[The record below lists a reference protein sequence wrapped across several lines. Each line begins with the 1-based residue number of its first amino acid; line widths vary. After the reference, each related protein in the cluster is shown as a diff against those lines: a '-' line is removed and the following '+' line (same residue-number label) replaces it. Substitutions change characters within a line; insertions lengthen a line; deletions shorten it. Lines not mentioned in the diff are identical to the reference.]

1 MFEKLKQLFSRKSV
15 TETTQP
21 LPVETVADVAIK
33 NVIETTTEVVPEKV
47 KAAPTTKRE
56 TPKEWPNKEGT
67 NLSNTVTKTP
77 AKKKAPAVKA
87 APAPAK
93 KAPVIRKVSK

>member
-15 TETTQP
+15 TEQP

-47 KAAPTTKRE
+47 KPAPTTKRE
-56 TPKEWPNKEGT
+56 TPKEWPSKEGA
-67 NLSNTVTKTP
+67 NLSNTVTKAP

-87 APAPAK
+87 APAAGNK
-93 KAPVIRKVSK
+93 PVIRKVSK

>member
-15 TETTQP
+15 TEQP
-21 LPVETVADVAIK
+21 LPVVTSADVAIK

-47 KAAPTTKRE
+47 KPAPTTKRE

-67 NLSNTVTKTP
+67 NLSNTVTKAP
-77 AKKKAPAVKA
+77 AKKKAPAAGNK
-87 APAPAK
+87 
-93 KAPVIRKVSK
+93 PVIRKVSK

>member
-1 MFEKLKQLFSRKSV
+1 
-15 TETTQP
+15 

-47 KAAPTTKRE
+47 KPAPTTKRE
-56 TPKEWPNKEGT
+56 TPKEWPSKEGA
-67 NLSNTVTKTP
+67 NLSNTVTKAP

-87 APAPAK
+87 APAAGNK
-93 KAPVIRKVSK
+93 PVIRKVSK

>member
-67 NLSNTVTKTP
+67 TLSNTKTKAP
-77 AKKKAPAVKA
+77 AKKVPATKAT
-87 APAPAK
+87 PAPAK
-93 KAPVIRKVSK
+93 KPAVRKVSK

>member
-15 TETTQP
+15 TEQP

-47 KAAPTTKRE
+47 KPAPTTKRE
-56 TPKEWPNKEGT
+56 TPKEWTSKEGVT
-67 NLSNTVTKTP
+67 LSNTKTKAP
-77 AKKKAPAVKA
+77 AKKAPAPKA
-87 APAPAK
+87 TPAPAPAK
-93 KAPVIRKVSK
+93 KPATRKVSK

>member
-1 MFEKLKQLFSRKSV
+1 MFAKLKQLFSRKSV

-47 KAAPTTKRE
+47 KPAPTTKRE
-56 TPKEWPNKEGT
+56 TPKEWTSKEGVT
-67 NLSNTVTKTP
+67 LSNTKTKAP
-77 AKKKAPAVKA
+77 AKK

-93 KAPVIRKVSK
+93 KPAARKVSK

>member
-1 MFEKLKQLFSRKSV
+1 MFAKLKQLFSRKSV

-47 KAAPTTKRE
+47 KPAPTTKRE
-56 TPKEWPNKEGT
+56 TPKEWTSKEGVT
-67 NLSNTVTKTP
+67 LSNTKTKAP
-77 AKKKAPAVKA
+77 AKKAPAVKA

-93 KAPVIRKVSK
+93 KPAVRKVSK

>member
-1 MFEKLKQLFSRKSV
+1 MFAKLKQLFSRKSV

-33 NVIETTTEVVPEKV
+33 NVIETTAEVAPQKV
-47 KAAPTTKRE
+47 KAAPTTKQE
-56 TPKEWPNKEGT
+56 TPKEWISKEGVT
-67 NLSNTVTKTP
+67 LSNTKTKAP
-77 AKKKAPAVKA
+77 AKKAPAVKA

-93 KAPVIRKVSK
+93 KPAVRKVSK